1 MPGLAFWLRLHH
13 IVINCLSNR
22 YRGGEISMNSKALTP
37 AVAYLRTSSAA
48 NVGSDKDS
56 ERRQREAVEGFARS
70 TGYRIVETYHD
81 TAVSGA
87 DPVTVRPGFSAMLE
101 RLLSNGVRTILV
113 ETASRFARDLIVQ
126 ETGYE
131 LLKARGIELV
141 AVDSPESFVADT
153 PTANLIR
160 QVLGA
165 VSEFEKAMLVEKL
178 KGARERKRR
187 ETGKKVGGRQNYAEL
202 DGGPE
207 MIALARKLHRYPVNG
222 RKRTLAEVSKALADA
237 GYLSSAGTPFTP
249 SSVSRM
255 LMRGKGAK
263 EAHPIDSPSTPDE
276 DVVSYAKRQLRAL
289 GVKI

>member
-1 MPGLAFWLRLHH
+1 L
-13 IVINCLSNR
+13 
-22 YRGGEISMNSKALTP
+22 NSKVLTP

-48 NVGSDKDS
+48 NVGQDKDS
-56 ERRQREAVEGFARS
+56 EKRQREAVEAFARS
-70 TGYRIVETYHD
+70 AGYRIVETYHD
-81 TAVSGA
+81 AAVSGG
-87 DPVTVRPGFSAMLE
+87 DPVTTRPGFSAMLE

-131 LLKARGIELV
+131 MLKARGIDLV
-141 AVDSPESFVADT
+141 AADSPDSFVTDT

-187 ETGKKVGGRQNYAEL
+187 ETGKKVGGRKNYAEL

-207 MIALARKLHRYPVNG
+207 MLALARKLHRYPVNG
-222 RKRTLAEVSKALADA
+222 RRRTLAEVSKALADA
-237 GYLSSAGTPFTP
+237 GYLSSVGTPFTP

-255 LMRGKGAK
+255 IMRGKLAK
-263 EAHPIDSPSTPDE
+263 DAHLIEPQSTPDE
-276 DVVSYAKRQLRAL
+276 DVVARARRQLAAL
-289 GVKI
+289 GAKI

>member
-1 MPGLAFWLRLHH
+1 MSG
-13 IVINCLSNR
+13 
-22 YRGGEISMNSKALTP
+22 KALTP

-56 ERRQREAVEGFARS
+56 ERRQREAVEAFARS
-70 TGYRIVETYHD
+70 AGYRIVETYHD
-81 TAVSGA
+81 AAVSGG
-87 DPVTVRPGFSAMLE
+87 DPVTSRPGFSAMLE

-141 AVDSPESFVADT
+141 AVDSPDSFVADT

-263 EAHPIDSPSTPDE
+263 EAHPIDPPSAFDA
-276 DVVSYAKRQLRAL
+276 DVVGYARWQLRAL